1 MRLQCVYYGSHTCVV
16 ITLLTQEAL
25 DRIYVA
31 GDTGLSRI
39 VLLAAVFSNVV
50 SVNKDSGYERRWDEV
65 LSVRLGDQK
74 P

>member
-25 DRIYVA
+25 DRIYVT

-39 VLLAAVFSNVV
+39 VLLAAVFSMW
-50 SVNKDSGYERRWDEV
+50 SASTKTLDTR
-65 LSVRLGDQK
+65 GDGMRF
-74 P
+74 

>member
-39 VLLAAVFSNVV
+39 LLLAAVFSMW
-50 SVNKDSGYERRWDEV
+50 SASTKTLDTR
-65 LSVRLGDQK
+65 GDGMRF
-74 P
+74 

>member
-39 VLLAAVFSNVV
+39 VLLAAVFSMW
-50 SVNKDSGYERRWDEV
+50 SASTKTLDTR
-65 LSVRLGDQK
+65 GDGMRF
-74 P
+74 